1 MTPGRFA
8 SIAAA
13 LLLSV
18 PGFAGAADTPGT
30 PDRAVV
36 DSYCLG
42 CHSVR
47 AKAGNFVL
55 EGLDPARASGDV
67 ESWEKVVRKLR
78 GGLMPPPGRPRPD
91 ATTSDAFRAAL
102 ERTLDAAAAAHPNP
116 GRTETVH
123 RLNRIEYVNAVRDLL
138 AVEVNAPDLLPAD
151 DSSYGFDNIAGVLK
165 MSPALMERYLA
176 AAKVVSRSAVGAPPP
191 APATAVYRVSPE
203 TQQAVR
209 IDPLPYGTRGGTVVR
224 HLFPVAGEYELK
236 IAVGGYR
243 GRGDVP
249 AIVVMLDGARVKEIN
264 PSQGDA
270 MTLRLPVGGGPHD
283 VGVTF
288 LRSSPDLVEQAR
300 EPFLNPEAPSGT
312 GGGPMGLPA
321 RLTSVTIVGPYNPS
335 GPGDTPSRRRIFVCS
350 PAAPAREAACART
363 ILASLA
369 RRAYRGM
376 QTPANLQVLVD
387 FYQKGRADGGT
398 FEQGIEF
405 ALRRLLVSPEF
416 LYRIEDE
423 PVARTAK
430 VAATASSVYKI
441 NDLELASRLSFFLW
455 SSIPD
460 DELLD
465 VASRGVLSNADVLT
479 RQVKRM
485 LADPRSETL
494 MRNFGGQWLLVR
506 NMATVRPGEAY
517 SFAFDETLRQS
528 MQRET
533 ELFLDSVMREDRGVM
548 ELLTANYTFVNE
560 RLAQNYGIPNVQGNE
575 FRRVA
580 LPADSPR
587 GGLLGQGSILTVTSP
602 AIRTSPV
609 IRGKWILNNILGS
622 PPPDP
627 PPNVPALS
635 DQKTQAKMKTMR
647 ERMAQHRA
655 NPGCASCHTMI
666 DPAGFALEN
675 FDAIGRW
682 RTVDESFNPIDPSG
696 ALPDGSEFKSFAEFR
711 AALASRPE
719 RFAFTFTEKLLT
731 YALGRGLEYYDMPA
745 VRKILADSG
754 PGGYRIQSIVLGI
767 VNSYPFRYRRA
778 HDAPQPSPT
787 AAGDH

>member
-1 MTPGRFA
+1 
-8 SIAAA
+8 
-13 LLLSV
+13 
-18 PGFAGAADTPGT
+18 
-30 PDRAVV
+30 
-36 DSYCLG
+36 
-42 CHSVR
+42 
-47 AKAGNFVL
+47 
-55 EGLDPARASGDV
+55 
-67 ESWEKVVRKLR
+67 
-78 GGLMPPPGRPRPD
+78 
-91 ATTSDAFRAAL
+91 
-102 ERTLDAAAAAHPNP
+102 
-116 GRTETVH
+116 
-123 RLNRIEYVNAVRDLL
+123 
-138 AVEVNAPDLLPAD
+138 
-151 DSSYGFDNIAGVLK
+151 
-165 MSPALMERYLA
+165 
-176 AAKVVSRSAVGAPPP
+176 
-191 APATAVYRVSPE
+191 
-203 TQQAVR
+203 
-209 IDPLPYGTRGGTVVR
+209 
-224 HLFPVAGEYELK
+224 
-236 IAVGGYR
+236 
-243 GRGDVP
+243 
-249 AIVVMLDGARVKEIN
+249 
-264 PSQGDA
+264 
-270 MTLRLPVGGGPHD
+270 
-283 VGVTF
+283 
-288 LRSSPDLVEQAR
+288 
-300 EPFLNPEAPSGT
+300 
-312 GGGPMGLPA
+312 
-321 RLTSVTIVGPYNPS
+321 
-335 GPGDTPSRRRIFVCS
+335 
-350 PAAPAREAACART
+350 
-363 ILASLA
+363 
-369 RRAYRGM
+369 M
-376 QTPANLQVLVD
+376 QTPANVQILVD

-398 FEQGIEF
+398 FEQGVEF

-416 LYRIEDE
+416 LYRIEND
-423 PVARTAK
+423 PVARTTKIAST
-430 VAATASSVYKI
+430 TASVYKI

-460 DELLD
+460 DDLLD

-506 NMATVRPGEAY
+506 NMATVRPGETY

-533 ELFLDSVMREDRGVM
+533 ELFLDSVMRENRGVM

-575 FRRVA
+575 FRRVT

-647 ERMAQHRA
+647 ERMAQHRS
-655 NPGCASCHTMI
+655 NPGCASCHSMI

-682 RTVDESFNPIDPSG
+682 RTVDDSFNPIDPSG
-696 ALPDGSEFKSFAEFR
+696 ALPDGSAFASFAEFR
-711 AALASRPE
+711 TALASRPE
-719 RFAFTFTEKLLT
+719 RFAHTFTEKLLT

-745 VRKILADSG
+745 VRKILADTA
-754 PGGYRIQSIVLGI
+754 PDAYRIQSIILGI

-778 HDAPQPSPT
+778 NDTPQQPVT

>member
-1 MTPGRFA
+1 V
-8 SIAAA
+8 I
-13 LLLSV
+13 
-18 PGFAGAADTPGT
+18 
-30 PDRAVV
+30 
-36 DSYCLG
+36 
-42 CHSVR
+42 
-47 AKAGNFVL
+47 
-55 EGLDPARASGDV
+55 DPA
-67 ESWEKVVRKLR
+67 
-78 GGLMPPPGRPRPD
+78 
-91 ATTSDAFRAAL
+91 
-102 ERTLDAAAAAHPNP
+102 
-116 GRTETVH
+116 
-123 RLNRIEYVNAVRDLL
+123 
-138 AVEVNAPDLLPAD
+138 
-151 DSSYGFDNIAGVLK
+151 
-165 MSPALMERYLA
+165 
-176 AAKVVSRSAVGAPPP
+176 
-191 APATAVYRVSPE
+191 
-203 TQQAVR
+203 
-209 IDPLPYGTRGGTVVR
+209 
-224 HLFPVAGEYELK
+224 
-236 IAVGGYR
+236 
-243 GRGDVP
+243 
-249 AIVVMLDGARVKEIN
+249 
-264 PSQGDA
+264 QGDA
-270 MTLRLPVGGGPHD
+270 MTLRLTIPGGPHD

-312 GGGPMGLPA
+312 GGGPTGLMA

-335 GPGDTPSRRRIFVCS
+335 GPGDTPSRRRIFVCT
-350 PAAPAREAACART
+350 PAAPSREAACART
-363 ILASLA
+363 ILGSLA
-369 RRAYRGM
+369 RRAYRGL
-376 QTPANLQVLVD
+376 QTPASLQVLVD

-416 LYRIEDE
+416 LYRVEND

-430 VAATASSVYKI
+430 VASTTSAVYKI

-465 VASRGVLSNADVLT
+465 MASRGVLSHADVLT
-479 RQVKRM
+479 NQVKRM

-494 MRNFGGQWLLVR
+494 MQNFGGQWLLVR
-506 NMATVRPGEAY
+506 NMATVRPGETY

-533 ELFLDSVMREDRGVM
+533 ELFLDSVMRENRGVM
-548 ELLTANYTFVNE
+548 ELLTADYTFVNE

-575 FRRVA
+575 FRRVT

-655 NPGCASCHTMI
+655 SPACASCHSMI

-682 RTVDESFNPIDPSG
+682 RTVDDSFNPIDPSG
-696 ALPDGSEFKSFAEFR
+696 ALPDGSAFKSFAEFR
-711 AALASRPE
+711 TALASRPE
-719 RFAFTFTEKLLT
+719 RFAYTFTEKLLT

-745 VRKILADSG
+745 VRKILADTA
-754 PGGYRIQSIVLGI
+754 PDGYKVQAIIQGI
-767 VNSYPFRYRRA
+767 VNSYPFRYRRVN
-778 HDAPQPSPT
+778 DAPPQPLT
-787 AAGDH
+787 AAGGD